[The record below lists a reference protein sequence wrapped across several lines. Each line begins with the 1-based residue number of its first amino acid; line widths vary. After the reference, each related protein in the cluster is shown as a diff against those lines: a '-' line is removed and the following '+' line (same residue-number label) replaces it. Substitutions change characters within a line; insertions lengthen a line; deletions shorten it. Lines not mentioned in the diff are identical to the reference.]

1 MIILTKQAQNR
12 SILKGM
18 DLNEIKYIIE
28 RGVKTRKNNTIISTL
43 NNKLVIYTQ
52 NGLITIVKMV
62 ATK

>member
-18 DLNEIKYIIE
+18 DLNEINYIIE
-28 RGVKTRKNNTIISTL
+28 RGVKTRKNNSIISTL
-43 NNKLVIYTQ
+43 NDKMVVYTQ
-52 NGLITIVKMV
+52 NGLITIVKTV

>member
-1 MIILTKQAQNR
+1 MIVLTKQAQNR

-18 DLNEIKYIIE
+18 DLNEIGYIIE
-28 RGVKTRKNNTIISTL
+28 RGVKTRKNSTIISTL
-43 NNKLVIYTQ
+43 NNKLVVYTQ